1 MALTKEGVAAGYVQD
16 TGRVSKLTIDG
27 VSNNYRVYRIKL
39 DQLYYNAQNDR
50 IATWMSLYRKDHD
63 GQAPDTSDRKA
74 FNDIVGGFIEQ
85 SNPDAL
91 KKTRNNIKLFGQEVP
106 AIVLEDGL
114 IIDGNRRF
122 TCLRQLAQDDEKFN
136 WIDAMVLP
144 QEMAQDRRRIKK
156 LELAIQFGQE
166 GKVDY
171 NPIDRLVGIYNDI
184 LKNRL
189 LTTEEYAKSANMTVR
204 EVNSL
209 VEQANLMAQFLEF
222 CNAPEQFFLARDL
235 EISGPIM
242 EIPRLLKKCPGD
254 DEREEVRNCIFANM
268 VVEPRGDITRFVR
281 RFKPVLESPAAPDFV
296 RKETDLAAEV
306 SDRLAEMPVVDTAGI
321 REHIRGD
328 KKLVQQFNDVM
339 DKADTQA
346 KASKLLA
353 APAENI
359 LNAAHI
365 LEGIDG
371 TLFGRLPED
380 ERMRALQGLDAVI
393 DAVEGVRRAIEEA
406 CGQGDE
412 A

>member
-328 KKLVQQFNDVM
+328 EKLVQQFNDVM

-380 ERMRALQGLDAVI
+380 EWMRALQGLDAVI

-406 CGQGDE
+406 CGRGDE